1 MTKINKYK
9 RKEMH
14 TIMYKIGDRVRVL
27 PSSGLTE
34 DLDKV
39 YSVTNVL
46 LEFVEI
52 SDGVSKK
59 VIHESKVALVK

>member
-1 MTKINKYK
+1 
-9 RKEMH
+9 
-14 TIMYKIGDRVRVL
+14 MYKIGDRVRVL
-27 PSSGLTE
+27 LSSGLTE